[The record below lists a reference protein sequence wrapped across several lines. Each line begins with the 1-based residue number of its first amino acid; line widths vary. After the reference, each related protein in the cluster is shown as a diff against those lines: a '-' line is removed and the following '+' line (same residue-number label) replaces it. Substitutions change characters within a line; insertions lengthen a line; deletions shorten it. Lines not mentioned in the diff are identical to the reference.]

1 MRSCWGLLGNLFK
14 GMTLTG
20 TFHWPSAPFSCF
32 LLGEWPWSPELQQ
45 LSRIMSNTR
54 KTTDRWGEQRR
65 KTKRGPSMKLGSPK
79 FLKGWNESL
88 VRFSTVYQPNRIW
101 LDTVVLDNS
110 SGAHRTLACSCCGQL
125 LSPTLNQIDTHVTRQ
140 KESIV
145 LMTSLRTPNE
155 LRFLTSRWQGSQVCN
170 NCVLHFCRW
179 YDGSERIWAV
189 FLLLSPHFLFFFHF
203 LFLMIEIHQQE
214 FGLELGINH

>member
-88 VRFSTVYQPNRIW
+88 VRFSTVYQPNRIDLTW
-101 LDTVVLDNS
+101 HS
-110 SGAHRTLACSCCGQL
+110 CSWQL
-125 LSPTLNQIDTHVTRQ
+125 FWGPQN
-140 KESIV
+140 
-145 LMTSLRTPNE
+145 
-155 LRFLTSRWQGSQVCN
+155 
-170 NCVLHFCRW
+170 
-179 YDGSERIWAV
+179 
-189 FLLLSPHFLFFFHF
+189 
-203 LFLMIEIHQQE
+203 
-214 FGLELGINH
+214 FGLFMLWTTVEPNSEPNRHSCDTAERKHRSDDKLTNT